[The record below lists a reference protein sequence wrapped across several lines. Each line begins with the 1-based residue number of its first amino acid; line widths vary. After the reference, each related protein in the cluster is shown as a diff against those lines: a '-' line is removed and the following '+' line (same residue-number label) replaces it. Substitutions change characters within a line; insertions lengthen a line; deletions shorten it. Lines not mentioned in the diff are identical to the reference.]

1 MFCIEFQ
8 TDSIRALGII
18 MAQPSL
24 SALSILQPDMLPAG
38 VRTVS
43 LQFSTVSVI
52 GQEDQKLRELPSVT
66 VTSDGVVLDFFS
78 FDFSTHH
85 DAPIIVTL
93 SYDPSRTKPP
103 RTVLFMGFP
112 PSPSPP
118 PPLLHFRCIC
128 DIRVEEGPGSISR
141 QMLVLHYQRCDTWG
155 QAFCGGKLQAGL
167 CPARCFDFDGFSASC
182 CSSYLLL
189 NTFLQAV
196 RLSSASVVS
205 WRLISPSLS
214 VSTTP
219 SFPTNNPPIA
229 SRFVGRYG
237 AAGPKRVL
245 PTSVDDLPDFAS
257 SFPEIFSASHGGK
270 SSDQQVLDLMMM
282 ITQLTRFKPA
292 VQTSVQSESGS
303 SPSSAGPAV
312 SHATPT
318 EHYFGSSSH
327 SKALEEVVL
336 WIATSAA
343 RQVECQ
349 CIFAIIFVAHHECC
363 FSAGAIA
370 HV

>member
-1 MFCIEFQ
+1 M
-8 TDSIRALGII
+8 
-18 MAQPSL
+18 
-24 SALSILQPDMLPAG
+24 
-38 VRTVS
+38 
-43 LQFSTVSVI
+43 
-52 GQEDQKLRELPSVT
+52 
-66 VTSDGVVLDFFS
+66 
-78 FDFSTHH
+78 THH
-85 DAPIIVTL
+85 VQNTTYCAFHGISTL
-93 SYDPSRTKPP
+93 T
-103 RTVLFMGFP
+103 L
-112 PSPSPP
+112 

-141 QMLVLHYQRCDTWG
+141 QVLVVHYQGCDTWG
-155 QAFCGGKLQAGL
+155 QAFCGGKLQTGL
-167 CPARCFDFDGFSASC
+167 CPARCFDFDGFPASC
-182 CSSYLLL
+182 YSSYLLL

-292 VQTSVQSESGS
+292 VQTSGQSESGS
-303 SPSSAGPAV
+303 SPSPAGPAV

-343 RQVECQ
+343 RQVDCQ
-349 CIFAIIFVAHHECC
+349 CFFAIIFVAHHECC

>member
-1 MFCIEFQ
+1 
-8 TDSIRALGII
+8 
-18 MAQPSL
+18 
-24 SALSILQPDMLPAG
+24 
-38 VRTVS
+38 
-43 LQFSTVSVI
+43 
-52 GQEDQKLRELPSVT
+52 
-66 VTSDGVVLDFFS
+66 
-78 FDFSTHH
+78 
-85 DAPIIVTL
+85 
-93 SYDPSRTKPP
+93 
-103 RTVLFMGFP
+103 VLFIGFP

-118 PPLLHFRCIC
+118 FADASVTFELRRGQDRSAGKCWSHTIK
-128 DIRVEEGPGSISR
+128 DVTPGVRIFAEVSCR
-141 QMLVLHYQRCDTWG
+141 LACVLH
-155 QAFCGGKLQAGL
+155 AA
-167 CPARCFDFDGFSASC
+167 
-182 CSSYLLL
+182 L
-189 NTFLQAV
+189 NLTDSLRVVTLYTLRNLFFLQT
-196 RLSSASVVS
+196 LHPSCASVVS
-205 WRLISPSLS
+205 WRLLSPSLS

-292 VQTSVQSESGS
+292 VKTSDQSESGS
-303 SPSSAGPAV
+303 SPSPAGPAA
-312 SHATPT
+312 SHSTPT

-343 RQVECQ
+343 RQVECHY
-349 CIFAIIFVAHHECC
+349 IFAIIFVAHHECC
-363 FSAGAIA
+363 YSTGAVT
-370 HV
+370 HVRMHQFKEHLPTHQSSVACFCTN